1 MNYGFIEAADQPCI
15 QNATA
20 GAEMT
25 KKWSKEGLAPVHAV
39 AGRRLTCLNAATA
52 RPGYQSRMSAAH
64 GTARRVR
71 LAHVVR
77 DLLDPKSPS
86 PRAVRARW
94 AHHGVVTLGLVAALA
109 FAEGEP
115 TAGVSPL
122 RLAILLAFVAAFGA
136 EAAVRWVLAHR
147 AADPAIGPTVADLL
161 AVAVP
166 LGALFAG
173 LEAEDAWL
181 AAAVWP
187 LKFLRH
193 ATGLTILARVLRT
206 QAGPLAAGLVLFLAV
221 VFAAGAAAHLLERG
235 AQPAFAT
242 LGRSV
247 WWAVVTMTTVGYG
260 DLIPQSPGG
269 RLLATAT
276 MVAGLG
282 VFALW
287 TSILSTGFAAESRRR
302 DFLDTW
308 DRVSHIPFFHR
319 LDAVTVAEIA
329 HILRP
334 MDCARGTVLIRRGD
348 PGDCMYFIVGGAVE
362 VDVAPRPVRLGPGEF
377 FGEIALLADGR
388 RTADVRAVETSSFLV
403 LDIAD
408 FRELAARRPA
418 LAEVVRSEAIRR
430 SDLLGSTLPNPG
442 RPTS

>member
-1 MNYGFIEAADQPCI
+1 
-15 QNATA
+15 
-20 GAEMT
+20 
-25 KKWSKEGLAPVHAV
+25 
-39 AGRRLTCLNAATA
+39 
-52 RPGYQSRMSAAH
+52 MSAAH
-64 GTARRVR
+64 GTARHGRLVRV
-71 LAHVVR
+71 AR

-94 AHHGVVTLGLVAALA
+94 AHHVVVAAGLFAALA
-109 FAEGEP
+109 FAESEP
-115 TAGVSPL
+115 APDASPF
-122 RLAILLAFVAAFGA
+122 RLAILLAFVAAFAA
-136 EAAVRWVLAHR
+136 EAVLRAVLAR
-147 AADPAIGPTVADLL
+147 RSADPAIGPGPADLL
-161 AVAVP
+161 AVALP
-166 LGALFAG
+166 LGAVLTG
-173 LEAEDAWL
+173 LDAEDAWL

-187 LKFLRH
+187 LKYLRH
-193 ATGLTILARVLRT
+193 ATGLAILARVLRT

-221 VFAAGAAAHLLERG
+221 VFAAGAGAHLLERG
-235 AQPAFAT
+235 GQPGFAT
-242 LGRSV
+242 LGGSV

-260 DLIPQSPGG
+260 DLTPASAGG
-269 RLLATAT
+269 RLLGTAT

-334 MDCARGTVLIRRGD
+334 MDCARGTLLIRRGD
-348 PGDCMYFIVGGAVE
+348 PGDCMYFIVDGAVE
-362 VDVAPRPVRLGPGEF
+362 VDVAPRPVRLGPGDF

-388 RTADVRAVETSSFLV
+388 RTADVRTVETSSFLV

-418 LAEVVRSEAIRR
+418 LAQVVRSEAVRR
-430 SDLLGSTLPNPG
+430 ADLLGSTLPNPD